1 MASVSGRRK
10 ELSAKVAKA
19 SRATTGMACLRLDE
33 LVISPELVGLYGP
46 CTAIDELEQSLMRDG
61 QLTPILVEPLGN
73 AFQVIAGARR
83 LAAARRLG
91 WAEMAAVVRQPADD
105 DQRRWW
111 ILASNQQ
118 RAKRFSDR
126 MREADLME
134 RLLQAEARKR
144 SLANLEQGRG
154 LKIYDEARECLN
166 SDTPNGVVEPD
177 SARPGRKTPPKRTDA
192 AIAEAIG
199 LGGKDLYRQARAI
212 WLAAGAGDDRARTLL
227 TELDAGTK
235 TVFAAFKDLRRRD
248 HLATDFV
255 PTPYDV
261 WTFKHDRSYGL
272 QYPGSIAAGIVANTV
287 HYFSQPGDL
296 VVDPMAGGGTTVD
309 VCQSLGRRCLAYD
322 IKPSRQEIAHWNI
335 AEKPLPDEARGC
347 DLVFLD
353 PPYHSM
359 LREQYDPASVSS
371 LNAEAWKQ
379 GMSGVYRNIYA
390 ILRPGGV
397 LAVLIANQTDRDVPE
412 NCNYIDHAFETY
424 AILNEVGFKA
434 IRRISCP
441 MQCTYRPDE
450 INRSRHERK
459 LLGQVRDLL
468 VFRRPN

>member
-1 MASVSGRRK
+1 MSSAMGRRK
-10 ELSAKVAKA
+10 ERKSGLAAEN
-19 SRATTGMACLRLDE
+19 RAGAGIVRLRLDE
-33 LVISPELVGLYGP
+33 LDICPELARLYQQPQGL
-46 CTAIDELEQSLMRDG
+46 DELEQSLLRDG
-61 QLTPILVEPLGN
+61 QLSPILVEPWGN
-73 AFQVIAGARR
+73 AFQVISGARR
-83 LAAARRLG
+83 LAAAKRLG
-91 WAEMAAVVRQPADD
+91 WSEIAAVVRQPADD

-134 RLLQAEARKR
+134 QLLQAEARAR

-166 SDTPNGVVEPD
+166 SDTPAGQGRAD
-177 SARPGRKTPPKRTDA
+177 SAGRGRKTQPQRTDA

-199 LGGKDLYRQARAI
+199 IGGKDIYRQARAV
-212 WLAAGAGDDRARTLL
+212 WLAAGSGDERARQLL
-227 TELDAGTK
+227 AELDAGMK

-261 WTFKHDRSYGL
+261 WSFKHDRSYGMR
-272 QYPGSIAAGIVANTV
+272 YPGSIPAGIVANTIY
-287 HYFSQPGDL
+287 YFSQPGDL

-309 VCQSLGRRCLAYD
+309 VCQSLGRKCLAYD
-322 IKPSRQEIAHWNI
+322 IKPSRQDISRWNI
-335 AEKPLPDEARGC
+335 AEMSLPEEARGC

-353 PPYHSM
+353 PPYFSM

-371 LNAEAWKQ
+371 L
-379 GMSGVYRNIYA
+379 GMEGWRQSMACVYQNIYA

-397 LAVLIANQTDRDVPE
+397 VAVLIANQTERDVPE
-412 NCNYIDHAFETY
+412 NCNYIDHVFETY
-424 AILNEVGFKA
+424 GILNAMGLKPL
-434 IRRISCP
+434 RRISCP
-441 MQCTYRPDE
+441 MESTYRPDE
-450 INRSRHERK
+450 ITKSREERK

-468 VFRRPN
+468 VFRKAN